1 MNRCD
6 KMLEILKK
14 IESKGFE
21 AYFVGGYPRDKYM
34 GKESSDFDICT
45 NAKPEDLNKIFICD
59 MRYASYGNVRVNY
72 NNQEYEIT
80 TFRKDI
86 KYKNYRQPE
95 IVYVETLEEDLQRRD
110 FTINTLC
117 IDANGNYVDLL
128 NARKD
133 IDNKLLRTV
142 GNADLKIK
150 EDALRIIRALRF
162 ACDLNFKLDADL
174 KNSISKY
181 KNNIYLINS
190 DKVKHEINK
199 TKNQKK
205 LKEYL
210 KEFDLLDL

>member
-1 MNRCD
+1 
-6 KMLEILKK
+6 
-14 IESKGFE
+14 
-21 AYFVGGYPRDKYM
+21 
-34 GKESSDFDICT
+34 
-45 NAKPEDLNKIFICD
+45 

-86 KYKNYRQPE
+86 KYKNYRQPD